1 MERSKGL
8 ILLVVG
14 LAAALI
20 VWQVG
25 FNKPETPNPVTE
37 KNPVTTSQPG
47 QPAAGAASRQ
57 NSGPNERI
65 AANPQGRNTAEANP
79 NRTMER
85 GDNNRIRTTQPNIQN
100 TGYKI
105 AIPANISTAD
115 LQIIYNEYLRF
126 SGGRNNRTRGG
137 NRGGMMESFGGMG
150 GRGGMMEGGMMG
162 GGMMGGYGGMGD
174 MGAMMEQFGGM
185 GDMGAMMEQFGG
197 MGGFGGGMGMAPGG
211 MEMGGNDQMNI
222 DDSENNF

>member
-8 ILLVVG
+8 ILIVVG

-25 FNKPETPNPVTE
+25 FKKTETPTPAEEKQPV
-37 KNPVTTSQPG
+37 KANQPE
-47 QPAAGAASRQ
+47 QPAAGQ
-57 NSGPNERI
+57 NPVQSERF
-65 AANPQGRNTAEANP
+65 AANAQGRNPAEANL
-79 NRTMER
+79 NDRNQER
-85 GDNNRIRTTQPNIQN
+85 GNNNFNRRTTPTNIQN

-105 AIPANISTAD
+105 AIPADISSAD

-126 SGGRNNRTRGG
+126 GGRNRARGG
-137 NRGGMMESFGGMG
+137 NRGGMMDSFGGMG

-174 MGAMMEQFGGM
+174 MGGMMGGM

-197 MGGFGGGMGMAPGG
+197 MGGFGGGMGMEMGMAPGG
-211 MEMGGNDQMNI
+211 MDMGNQMNIDDI

>member
-25 FNKPETPNPVTE
+25 FNKSETQTPVKE
-37 KNPVTTSQPG
+37 KEPVTTSQP
-47 QPAAGAASRQ
+47 AAGTASRQ
-57 NSGPNERI
+57 NERI

-79 NRTMER
+79 NMRNQER
-85 GDNNRIRTTQPNIQN
+85 GDNNFNRTRTTQPNIQN

-105 AIPANISTAD
+105 AIPTDISSAD

-126 SGGRNNRTRGG
+126 GGRNRTRGG
-137 NRGGMMESFGGMG
+137 NRGGMMESFGGMGG

-162 GGMMGGYGGMGD
+162 GGMMGGYGGMGE
-174 MGAMMEQFGGM
+174 MGGMMGGM

-197 MGGFGGGMGMAPGG
+197 MGGFGGGMGMEMGMAPGG

-222 DDSENNF
+222 DDIDDSENNF